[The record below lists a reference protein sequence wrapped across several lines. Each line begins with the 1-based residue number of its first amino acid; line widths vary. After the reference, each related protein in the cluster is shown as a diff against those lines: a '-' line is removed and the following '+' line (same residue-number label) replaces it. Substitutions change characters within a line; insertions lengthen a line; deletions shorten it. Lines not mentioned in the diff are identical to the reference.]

1 MLDTILKVVPRPCKE
16 GYPFIFGAF
25 GLTLLFLILG
35 WDFIGTVMF
44 VVALWVVYFFRD
56 PDRVT
61 PAKEGVVVS
70 PADGVVSLIVDAVP
84 PPQLDLGEEPLTR
97 VSVFLNVF
105 NVHVNR
111 VPAAGTISRLY
122 YYPGKFLNAELDKA
136 SEENER
142 QMVKLETPNGQEI
155 GFVQI
160 AGLVARRIV
169 CHLHEGQGVAAGERF
184 GLIRFGSRMDVYL
197 PKGVVPRVAVGQLA
211 VAGETIFADLND
223 PQPEPVVGVRQ

>member
-1 MLDTILKVVPRPCKE
+1 MIDTIKKVIPRPCKE
-16 GYPFIFGAF
+16 GYPFIGIALVITLVLYATDMDTLGTIFLL
-25 GLTLLFLILG
+25 LTG
-35 WDFIGTVMF
+35 WVI
-44 VVALWVVYFFRD
+44 YFFRD

-61 PAKEGVVVS
+61 PAQEGLIVS

-84 PPQLDLGEEPLTR
+84 PPQLDLGDEPLTR

-111 VPAAGTISRLY
+111 SPVAGTVSRLY

-142 QMVKLETPNGQEI
+142 QMVRVTCPNGKDV

-169 CHLHEGQGVAAGERF
+169 CYLHEGQGISAGERF

-197 PKGVVPRVAVGQLA
+197 PKGVVPLVAVGQLA
-211 VAGETIFADLND
+211 IAGETIIADMDGKQAL
-223 PQPEPVVGVRQ
+223 PRVGIRH

>member
-1 MLDTILKVVPRPCKE
+1 MLDTILKVAPRPCKE
-16 GYPFIFGAF
+16 GYPFIAIALAITVVFYIAGWEVL
-25 GLTLLFLILG
+25 GTIMLILS
-35 WDFIGTVMF
+35 
-44 VVALWVVYFFRD
+44 AWVIYFFRD

-61 PAKEGVVVS
+61 PAQENLVVS

-84 PPQLDLGEEPLTR
+84 PPQLDLGDEPLTR
-97 VSVFLNVF
+97 ISVFLNVF

-122 YYPGKFLNAELDKA
+122 YYPGKFFNAELDKA
-136 SEENER
+136 SDENER
-142 QMVKLETPNGQEI
+142 QMVRVSCPNGKEI

-169 CHLHEGQGVAAGERF
+169 CYLHEGQGVSTGERF

-197 PKGVVPRVAVGQLA
+197 PKGIAPLVTVGQLA
-211 VAGETIFADLND
+211 VGGETIFADMSGV
-223 PQPEPVVGVRQ
+223 QPLPRVGIRH

>member
-1 MLDTILKVVPRPCKE
+1 MLDTITKVIPKPCKE
-16 GYPFIFGAF
+16 GYPFIAVA
-25 GLTLLFLILG
+25 LIATIAMYIAD
-35 WDFIGTVMF
+35 WDFLGTVM
-44 VVALWVVYFFRD
+44 LILTCWVVYFFRD

-61 PAKEGVVVS
+61 PAQENLIVS

-84 PPQLDLGEEPLTR
+84 PPQLDMGEEPLTR

-111 VPAAGTISRLY
+111 VPTAGTISRLY

-142 QMVKLETPNGQEI
+142 QMVRVSCPNGQEV

-169 CHLHEGQGVAAGERF
+169 CNLHEGQGVSTGERF

-197 PKGVVPRVAVGQLA
+197 PKGISPLVAVGQLA
-211 VAGETIFADLND
+211 VAGETVFADMNGQ
-223 PQPEPVVGVRQ
+223 QPLPRVGIRH